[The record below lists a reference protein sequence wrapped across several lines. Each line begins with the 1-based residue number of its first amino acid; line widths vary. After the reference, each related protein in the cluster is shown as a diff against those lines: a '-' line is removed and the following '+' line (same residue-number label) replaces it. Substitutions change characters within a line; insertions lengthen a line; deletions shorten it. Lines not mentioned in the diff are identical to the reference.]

1 MPSAIV
7 VREIDA
13 NDLPPAVAII
23 ARGMRDNPLHIA
35 VFGRN
40 PETRAV
46 RLSRM
51 FTSVLPMVLAKGV
64 VVGAFDVDTLVG
76 IAGILPPGRCQPSW
90 TEKLALLPRIVPAVG
105 GDAFVR
111 VGAWTS
117 TWAKHDPA
125 EPHCH
130 LGPIVVD
137 AHLQR
142 QGVGSVLM
150 KECCTRMDRDHTA
163 GYLETD
169 KLENVAFYQ
178 RFGFEIVRSLPVLD
192 TPNWFMRREAT
203 IPDP

>member
-1 MPSAIV
+1 MSSAIV
-7 VREIDA
+7 VHEIEA
-13 NDLPPAVAII
+13 RDLPTAVAII

-35 VFGRN
+35 VFGGDPDMRS
-40 PETRAV
+40 A
-46 RLSRM
+46 RLNRM
-51 FTSVLPMVLAKGV
+51 FAAALPMVLSKGV
-64 VVGAFDVDTLVG
+64 VIGAFDQQTLVG

-105 GDAFVR
+105 GQAFVR
-111 VGAWTS
+111 VGTWTS

-130 LGPIVVD
+130 LGPIAVD

-142 QGVGSVLM
+142 KGIGSVLM
-150 KECCTRMDRDHTA
+150 RECCTRLDRDRTV

-178 RFGFEIVRSLPVLD
+178 RFGFQTVRSVPVLN
-192 TPNWFMRREAT
+192 TPNWFMRRA
-203 IPDP
+203 PD